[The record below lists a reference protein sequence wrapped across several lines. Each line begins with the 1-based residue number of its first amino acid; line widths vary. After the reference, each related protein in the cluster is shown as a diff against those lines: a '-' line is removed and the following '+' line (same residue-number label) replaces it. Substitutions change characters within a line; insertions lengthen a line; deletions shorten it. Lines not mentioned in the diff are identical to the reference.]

1 MGLRD
6 IVKGWRQRHSAAGV
20 SAAVV
25 AEEDSAAAAELLRL
39 GALQRQRAQY
49 AEAADNLA
57 RAIELK
63 HDSGVAHHNLGLVY
77 LEQGKIEDAID
88 SFHLAAH
95 FSPQLAAAHL
105 DLASALAQL
114 GQLDAAEAACTRGL
128 ELGPR
133 SAAAWLRLGN
143 IKKARAHL
151 EEAIACYRS
160 AVEFDPAYA
169 DAHCQLAF
177 LLFKLGRYS
186 ESRASHDS
194 ALAVKPD
201 FVEAH
206 HNLGLLLLETGYA
219 QEALQCFR
227 RALELRPGTV
237 ETQACVAHALRDL
250 GRLDDALEQYDTVL
264 AAAPDFGDAA
274 INRCQT
280 LLMRENYASAWREY
294 EHRFAAA
301 GIEARAFPYPQWQG
315 EPLAGRRLLVYA
327 EQGLGDEV
335 MFASCLPDLQA
346 SGVEQIILE
355 CSSRLAPLFAR
366 SFPRA
371 VVHGGGKN
379 DATAWL
385 DRLPPID
392 YQIAI
397 GSLPR
402 HLRNTAEAFPRHGGY
417 LSADSR
423 RVEFWQQRCA
433 ELGAGLHIG
442 IAWRGGSLRTRQFLR
457 SLALEQW
464 LPVLRQPGCSF
475 VSLQYGD
482 HAAELAHLQRDHG
495 ITVHDY
501 AAQLADLDEL
511 AAAIAALDL
520 VISVDNTV
528 VHLAGALGRSVWVL
542 LAHAPESRYP
552 RHGSAMR
559 WYPSARLFRQPQP
572 RMWQPVVG
580 QAARELQDR
589 VRAQRV

>member
-1 MGLRD
+1 MFKFWRG
-6 IVKGWRQRHSAAGV
+6 RQRTVNDAPTAPTADNIS
-20 SAAVV
+20 SVV
-25 AEEDSAAAAELLRL
+25 ELVRL
-39 GALQRQRAQY
+39 GALRRQQVQY
-49 AEAADNLA
+49 VEAARILTQ
-57 RAIELK
+57 AIELK

-77 LEQGKIEDAID
+77 LEQGEIEDAID
-88 SFHLAAH
+88 SFHLATH

-114 GQLDAAEAACTRGL
+114 GQLDAADAACAHGL
-128 ELGPR
+128 ELGPP

-143 IKKARAHL
+143 IKKARGHF

-177 LLFKLGRYS
+177 LLFKLGRYP
-186 ESRASHDS
+186 ESRASHDA

-201 FVEAH
+201 FPEAR
-206 HNLGLLLLETGYA
+206 HNLGLLLLETGYV

-227 RALELRPGTV
+227 HALELRPGTV
-237 ETQACVAHALRDL
+237 ETQACIAHALRDL
-250 GRLDDALEQYDTVL
+250 GQLDDALAQYDAVL
-264 AAAPDFGDAA
+264 AAAPDFGDAV
-274 INRCQT
+274 INRCHT
-280 LLMRENYASAWREY
+280 LLMRENYASAWRAY

-301 GIEARAFPYPQWQG
+301 GVEARAFPCPQWQG

-346 SGVEQIILE
+346 SGVQIVLE

-371 VVHGGGKN
+371 VVHGGGKS

-385 DRLPPID
+385 DRLPSMD
-392 YQIAI
+392 YQTAI

-402 HLRNTAEAFPRHGGY
+402 HLRNTAAAFPRHSGY

-433 ELGAGLHIG
+433 ELGTGLRIG
-442 IAWRGGSLRTRQFLR
+442 VAWRGGSLRTRQFLR
-457 SLALEQW
+457 SLPLDEW

-482 HAAELAHLQRDHG
+482 HAAELAGLQRDHG
-495 ITVHDY
+495 ITVHDQ
-501 AAQLADLDEL
+501 AAQFADLDEL

-520 VISVDNTV
+520 IISVDNTV

-542 LAHAPESRYP
+542 LPHAPESRYP
-552 RHGSAMR
+552 RCGSALR

-572 RMWQPVVG
+572 RMWQPVIG
-580 QAARELQDR
+580 QVARELQDCI
-589 VRAQRV
+589 RAQRV